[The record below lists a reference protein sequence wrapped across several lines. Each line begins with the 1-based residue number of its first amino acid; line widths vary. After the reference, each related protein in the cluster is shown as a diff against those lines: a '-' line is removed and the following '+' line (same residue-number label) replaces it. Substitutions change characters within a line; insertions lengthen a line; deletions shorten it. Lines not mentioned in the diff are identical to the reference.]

1 MAGGVPGKI
10 ILRNLFGLM
19 DFPRHNAHPT
29 GNMIKSADNH
39 NSQEIIDENP
49 VANPHG
55 GYTRQSPDPNLR
67 SYHHFIPSTINTM
80 QAAPASMS
88 EKRSQDPLVATRR
101 IRKTRVRAMSKSI
114 VTNLRRS
121 RNMMRIKPLIT
132 PNAKQKVVMLC
143 PTNSGFMAT
152 GSNLTGLQGVQ
163 KLQITLHAKAWWI
176 YRKHKV

>member
-10 ILRNLFGLM
+10 ILRNLLDLM

-39 NSQEIIDENP
+39 NNQEVIDENP

-67 SYHHFIPSTINTM
+67 SYHHFIPRTINPM

-101 IRKTRVRAMSKSI
+101 IRKPRVRVMSKSLL
-114 VTNLRRS
+114 TKLRRS
-121 RNMMRIKPLIT
+121 RNMMRIKPPIT

-143 PTNSGFMAT
+143 STSRGFMAT
-152 GSNLTGLQGVQ
+152 GSNLTGLKGVL
-163 KLQITLHAKAWWI
+163 KLQTILHAKAWWI